1 MSKKN
6 TKIGTIISLDLPQ
19 ITNLLPSIGF
29 DFILID
35 LEHGN
40 VSDTTISSIVL
51 AKKESCKILIRIA
64 EINEASI
71 KHALDLG
78 CDGIVAPR
86 VESISELKTLVD
98 YSYYPPVGKRSVGFS
113 LANKYGHQFND
124 YTEHFQPII
133 LAQVE
138 SVKGLEIANKI
149 AEFDKISGIFIGPYD
164 LSMSLGTPGQFNNDK
179 FSVPYNSVRELC
191 IKHNKLFCTFAANN
205 QNLNEEINQGTDLIA
220 VGVDANLFL
229 NTYNQLLKPLKS

>member
-6 TKIGTIISLDLPQ
+6 TKIGTIISLDLPH
-19 ITNLLPSIGF
+19 ITNQLPSIGF

-51 AKKESCKILIRIA
+51 AKKENCKILIRIR

-86 VESISELKTLVD
+86 VENLSELQTLVD
-98 YSYYPPVGKRSVGFS
+98 YSYYPPIGKRSVGFC
-113 LANKYGHQFND
+113 LANKYGHQFKD

-138 SVKGLEIANKI
+138 SVKGLEIASKI

-164 LSMSLGTPGQFNNDK
+164 LSMSLGTPGQFHDDI
-179 FSVPYNSVRELC
+179 FVQSYNTVRELC
-191 IKHNKLFCTFAANN
+191 IKNEKLFCTFVSDN
-205 QNLNEEINQGTDLIA
+205 QNLTEEINKGTDMIA

-229 NTYNQLLKPLKS
+229 NTYDQLLKPFKE